1 MTRLYILEQKLKT
14 LEIILETMVEELIDE
29 ELIDGELFDKKL
41 IEKIKEFSNEIQ
53 EIKEEEEESEI
64 GLFPYYGK
72 KGEA

>member
-1 MTRLYILEQKLKT
+1 
-14 LEIILETMVEELIDE
+14 MVEELIDE
-29 ELIDGELFDKKL
+29 ELIDGDLFDKKL

-53 EIKEEEEESEI
+53 EIKEEEESEI